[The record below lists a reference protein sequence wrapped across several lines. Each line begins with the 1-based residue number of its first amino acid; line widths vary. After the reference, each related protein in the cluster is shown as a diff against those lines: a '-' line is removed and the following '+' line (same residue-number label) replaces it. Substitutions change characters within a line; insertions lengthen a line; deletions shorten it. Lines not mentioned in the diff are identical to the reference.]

1 MRASNAHISGIFI
14 KSVDNIEVSNLVKEE
29 RWHGDDRAVNS
40 WHEAFIACAGQI
52 VCV

>member
-1 MRASNAHISGIFI
+1 MTWLFG
-14 KSVDNIEVSNLVKEE
+14 
-29 RWHGDDRAVNS
+29 HGDNRAVNN